1 LKNLHHKVAT
11 MNQAP
16 SETILEVRG
25 LHREFPS
32 VPEPLKVLT
41 GVDLDLARGDSTAIM
56 GPSGSGKSTLLQIIG
71 TLDRPSSGAV
81 RIEGSDPFEL
91 PPRQLA
97 AFRNR
102 HIGFVFQDHYLL
114 PQCSV
119 LENVLIPALVSPGGG
134 RAAQPRALELLERVG
149 LADRARHLPSEISG
163 GERQRTAIARA
174 LINSPS
180 LMLCDEPTG
189 NLDQDTAHTIGDL
202 FLRLLDELRTS
213 LIVVTHSHEFA
224 ARFARQYEMRAGK
237 LEPAGAELRA

>member
-1 LKNLHHKVAT
+1 MQVEGGK
-11 MNQAP
+11 
-16 SETILEVRG
+16 TILEVRG
-25 LHREFPS
+25 LQREFPS

-41 GVDLDLARGDSTAIM
+41 GVDLDLARGESIAIM

-71 TLDRPSSGAV
+71 TLDRPTAGSI
-81 RIEGSDPFEL
+81 RIEGANPFDL
-91 PPRQLA
+91 PSRELA

-119 LENVLIPALVSPGGG
+119 LENVLVPTLVSPNGA
-134 RAAQPRALELLERVG
+134 RASEAHARELLDRVG

-189 NLDQDTAHTIGDL
+189 NLDQATAQTIGDL
-202 FLRLLDELRTS
+202 FLRLIEELNTS
-213 LIVVTHSHEFA
+213 LIAVTHSREFA
-224 ARFARQYEMRAGK
+224 SRFGSRYEMRGGK
-237 LEPAGAELRA
+237 LEAAEASVPS